1 MTPNMG
7 MAAPKGT
14 QAPQAGLAALAQP
27 AQAPKGKS
35 PENMGEIMALARR
48 MSDAQLADVLQGKSL
63 DVPQF
68 AAMTEAM
75 GRKQLRQ
82 AVQGQQ
88 AMAQPKQ
95 PNLKDRLMGEYA
107 QEQMAQMAQA
117 MPQVQQAPAMMATGG
132 AIDANE
138 TADTGGGIAELPA
151 PNMEAMTM
159 ADGGIVAFS
168 AGDKVEDEEARNPLA
183 FLNPGDLYD
192 KLKGYIKEKQ
202 AAVPLT
208 PLQAKLAAEKEKNAP
223 EVVPAAPAAAALPP
237 VDTGAKPDALGRFV
251 AGAPAAP
258 AVPAAVPAAPITG
271 VGTAAG
277 NQPYSIPSYEQ
288 LQSKRS
294 EDYLKKLEGL
304 TDKQRAGLDK
314 IKEQGGGEALMQLA
328 GAIMGSPNLAQ
339 AAAKG
344 LPMVASTAAATRKEA
359 RAVENL
365 ANEYDLNLAKAREAA
380 EKGDM
385 ALALQYQQLANQA
398 KAQGDTAAYQQGML
412 GIYGQRNAMMKDQY
426 DAVKIPGQLGKLY
439 ADATKEVKDKYG
451 GMVPPSKQKQYAAD
465 IEAAYRKRA
474 QAVGLG
480 KYLDTYS
487 PGATNPGFNLVQSVP
502 KGAKVIDP
510 FAED

>member
-14 QAPQAGLAALAQP
+14 QAPAAGLAALAQP
-27 AQAPKGKS
+27 ATQLKGKS
-35 PENMGEIMALARR
+35 PENMGEIMALARK

-95 PNLKDRLMGEYA
+95 PNLKDKLMGEYA

-117 MPQVQQAPAMMATGG
+117 MPQ
-132 AIDANE
+132 
-138 TADTGGGIAELPA
+138 GGGIASLPA
-151 PNMEAMTM
+151 PTMAPEGM
-159 ADGGIVAFS
+159 ADGGIVAF
-168 AGDKVEDEEARNPLA
+168 AKGDVVEDEDARNPLA

-208 PLQAKLAAEKEKNAP
+208 PLQAKIAAEKEKNAP
-223 EVVPAAPAAAALPP
+223 EVVPAAAPTGGVAFDPTAGGNPAVAAIPSAAPAPAAA
-237 VDTGAKPDALGRFV
+237 
-251 AGAPAAP
+251 PAS
-258 AVPAAVPAAPITG
+258 APITG

-277 NQPYSIPSYEQ
+277 NQPYSIPSYES
-288 LQSKRS
+288 LQKNKSN
-294 EDYLKKLEGL
+294 DYLTKLEGL
-304 TDKQRAGLDK
+304 TDKQRAGIDK

-328 GAIMGSPNLAQ
+328 GAIFGSPNLAQ

-359 RAVENL
+359 RAVESA
-365 ANEYDLNLAKAREAA
+365 ANDYDLNLAKAREAA

-480 KYLDTYS
+480 KYIDTYS
-487 PGATNPGFNLVQSVP
+487 PGATNPGFNLVQSIP
-502 KGAKVIDP
+502 KGAKIVDP
-510 FAED
+510 FAEE